1 MPASATKN
9 RRVLNVF
16 ILAMFNASI
25 MISLRNLP
33 LVSEF
38 GLSLIFYFFIVAL
51 FFLVPSALV
60 SAELAS
66 GWPKEGGVYI
76 WVREGLGDRF
86 GFLAIW
92 MQWAHNLSWYP
103 VILSFVAATMA
114 YVISPDL
121 AKNKLFITSIIL
133 FGFWGMTL
141 LNYLGI
147 KTSSWFS
154 SLGVILGTIAPG
166 LFIIAL
172 GLAWILSGNPIQTP
186 ISAEALVPDLS
197 SIGNIVFLAGLFLA
211 FGGLEV
217 SASYAQEVQN
227 PQKNYP
233 RAILIAAV
241 LTFSIF
247 LLGSLAIS
255 FVIPKS
261 EISLITG
268 LIEAFYS
275 FFSHYNIE
283 WVLPIMGVLLIV
295 GAVAEVNSW
304 IIGPVKGLH
313 ATSLHGN
320 LPPIFQKVNKH
331 DVPTNL
337 LLFQAIIVSITS
349 LVFLYMPNV
358 SSAFWILTA
367 MSAQSYL
374 IMYVLMFIAAIRL
387 HYKKPHVP
395 RAYRVPYEKRG
406 IWIFSCMGIVASV
419 FAILLG
425 FVPPTQLNVG
435 NVYVYSLILLLGLL
449 IISAVPLIIHEFRKP
464 DWIKKTKQ

>member
-1 MPASATKN
+1 MHSSAKKN

-16 ILAMFNASI
+16 VLAMFNASI
-25 MISLRNLP
+25 MLSLRNLP
-33 LVSEF
+33 LISEF
-38 GLSLIFYFFIVAL
+38 GLGVIFYFFIVAL
-51 FFLVPSALV
+51 FFLIPCALI

-103 VILSFVAATMA
+103 VILSFVAATIA
-114 YVISPDL
+114 YIISPEL

-133 FGFWGMTL
+133 IGFWGMTL

-172 GLAWILSGNPIQTP
+172 GFAWMFSGNPIQAP
-186 ISAEALVPDLS
+186 ISALALLPDFS
-197 SIGNIVFLAGLFLA
+197 RISNIVFLAGLFLA
-211 FGGLEV
+211 FSGLEV
-217 SASYAQEVQN
+217 SAAYAQDVKN

-233 RAILIAAV
+233 RAILIAA
-241 LTFSIF
+241 LITFAIF

-261 EISLITG
+261 EISLVTG

-283 WVLPIMGVLLIV
+283 WVLPIMGVLLVI
-295 GAVAEVNSW
+295 GAIAEVNAW

-320 LPPIFQKVNKH
+320 LPPVFQKVNKH

-337 LLFQAIIVSITS
+337 LLFQAIIVSIVS
-349 LVFLYMPNV
+349 MIFLFMPNV
-358 SSAFWILTA
+358 SSAFWMLTA

-387 HYKKPHVP
+387 RYTKPHVP
-395 RAYRVPYEKRG
+395 RAYRVPHAKPG
-406 IWIFSCMGIVASV
+406 IWIFSCMGIFASI

-425 FVPPTQLNVG
+425 FVPPSQLNVG
-435 NVYVYSLILLLGLL
+435 NVYVYFFILLLGLL
-449 IISAVPLIIHEFRKP
+449 TMCAIPLIIHEFRKP
-464 DWIKKTKQ
+464 GWIKKT

>member
-38 GLSLIFYFFIVAL
+38 GLSLIFFFFIVAL

-133 FGFWGMTL
+133 IGFWGMTL

-197 SIGNIVFLAGLFLA
+197 QVGNIVFLAGLFLA

-217 SASYAQEVQN
+217 SASYAQEVKN

-241 LTFSIF
+241 LTFTIF

-283 WVLPIMGVLLIV
+283 WLLPIMGVLLIV
-295 GAVAEVNSW
+295 GAVAEVNAW

-320 LPPIFQKVNKH
+320 LPPLFQKVNKH

-337 LLFQAIIVSITS
+337 LLFQAIIVSVIS
-349 LVFLYMPNV
+349 LIFLYMPNV

-374 IMYVLMFIAAIRL
+374 IMYVLMFITAIHL

-425 FVPPTQLNVG
+425 FVPPSQLNVG
-435 NVYVYSLILLLGLL
+435 NIYIYSLILLLGLL
-449 IISAVPLIIHEFRKP
+449 TISTIPLIIHEFRKP
-464 DWIKKTKQ
+464 DWIKKIKQ

>member
-233 RAILIAAV
+233 RAILIAA
-241 LTFSIF
+241 
-247 LLGSLAIS
+247 IS
-255 FVIPKS
+255 SSACSTMMP
-261 EISLITG
+261 
-268 LIEAFYS
+268 YS
-275 FFSHYNIE
+275 FS
-283 WVLPIMGVLLIV
+283 LP
-295 GAVAEVNSW
+295 
-304 IIGPVKGLH
+304 
-313 ATSLHGN
+313 
-320 LPPIFQKVNKH
+320 
-331 DVPTNL
+331 
-337 LLFQAIIVSITS
+337 
-349 LVFLYMPNV
+349 
-358 SSAFWILTA
+358 A
-367 MSAQSYL
+367 M
-374 IMYVLMFIAAIRL
+374 
-387 HYKKPHVP
+387 
-395 RAYRVPYEKRG
+395 
-406 IWIFSCMGIVASV
+406 
-419 FAILLG
+419 
-425 FVPPTQLNVG
+425 
-435 NVYVYSLILLLGLL
+435 
-449 IISAVPLIIHEFRKP
+449 
-464 DWIKKTKQ
+464 

>member
-38 GLSLIFYFFIVAL
+38 GLSLIFFFFIVAL

-133 FGFWGMTL
+133 IGFWGMTL

-197 SIGNIVFLAGLFLA
+197 QVGNIVFLAGLFLA

-217 SASYAQEVQN
+217 SASYAQEVKN

-241 LTFSIF
+241 LTFTIF

-283 WVLPIMGVLLIV
+283 WLLPIMGVLLIV
-295 GAVAEVNSW
+295 GAVAEVNAW

-320 LPPIFQKVNKH
+320 LPPLFQKVNKH

-337 LLFQAIIVSITS
+337 LLFQAIIVSVIS
-349 LVFLYMPNV
+349 LIFLYMPNV

-374 IMYVLMFIAAIRL
+374 IMYVLMFITAIHL

-425 FVPPTQLNVG
+425 FVPPSQLNVG
-435 NVYVYSLILLLGLL
+435 NIYIYSLILLLGLL
-449 IISAVPLIIHEFRKP
+449 TISAIPLIIHEFRKP
-464 DWIKKTKQ
+464 DWIKKIKQ